1 MPSSWLQTAT
11 AFVATVWHTNIPH
24 GVYQQ
29 LIKQM
34 RVCVCG
40 WVSVDSA
47 TLCEGAVPCP
57 PPHWALAFA
66 SAFWYVHKFI
76 ILKVIGFGPCS
87 RFSLGAGQSQL
98 QYWRQNNKKILYMYI
113 YSDVPT
119 RTVNLDG
126 KWWSGGGAGSHI
138 PRRNCNICSCQAAL
152 PAIGHWRFFFAVVI
166 VFIMDKVYKFARMTH
181 SQMRNMSRMDENECE
196 KASRKP
202 AGGCGDLSMREQSEQ
217 QQRHQD

>member
-34 RVCVCG
+34 RVSVCG

-87 RFSLGAGQSQL
+87 RFSLGAGQPQL
-98 QYWRQNNKKILYMYI
+98 QYWRQNNKKILYTYI

-119 RTVNLDG
+119 RTVNLVG
-126 KWWSGGGAGSHI
+126 KWWSGGGAGQRRLPHAPPQLQHMLLPGSTAGHWSLAI
-138 PRRNCNICSCQAAL
+138 LFCSRNCFHN
-152 PAIGHWRFFFAVVI
+152 G
-166 VFIMDKVYKFARMTH
+166 
-181 SQMRNMSRMDENECE
+181 
-196 KASRKP
+196 
-202 AGGCGDLSMREQSEQ
+202 
-217 QQRHQD
+217 